1 MSTITMCADQH
12 CPNHATCY
20 RAQAEPEPDQKFWA
34 LSPREGNTCTH
45 YAPMQYTD
53 GTSALLNHD

>member
-20 RAQAEPEPDQKFWA
+20 RAQSEPAPDQKFWA
-34 LSPREGNTCTH
+34 LSPRDLDVCIY

-53 GTSALLNHD
+53 GTSALKEQP

>member
-1 MSTITMCADQH
+1 MSDLTMCADAH
-12 CPNHATCY
+12 CPTYATCY
-20 RAQAEPEPDQKFWA
+20 RAQAVPAERQMFFA

-53 GTSALLNHD
+53 GTSALLSPD